1 MRCWS
6 KSSIY
11 RITPSNHLKVQMK
24 SSRATRR
31 AKSRNHLGLLHYI
44 SDFHEKS
51 IYMGIARDHRI
62 RVFDIDYVAIFCI
75 PISHAESRVTGHI
88 GGMGGHD
95 GVEYAD
101 RW

>member
-1 MRCWS
+1 
-6 KSSIY
+6 
-11 RITPSNHLKVQMK
+11 
-24 SSRATRR
+24 
-31 AKSRNHLGLLHYI
+31 
-44 SDFHEKS
+44 
-51 IYMGIARDHRI
+51 
-62 RVFDIDYVAIFCI
+62 VFDIDYVAIFCI